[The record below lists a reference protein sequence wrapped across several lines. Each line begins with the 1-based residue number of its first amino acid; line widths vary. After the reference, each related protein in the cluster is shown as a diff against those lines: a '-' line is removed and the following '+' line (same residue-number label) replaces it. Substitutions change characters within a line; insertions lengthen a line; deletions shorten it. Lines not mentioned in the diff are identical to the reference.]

1 VKTTS
6 RLLFKALWSSRGSN
20 NSVATTSVPHPFTT
34 MNNKERKKER
44 RNKPRYREI
53 TLESSRPAGLEKNDS
68 KMFLIQSNLEQP
80 QQHHNT
86 CTRIRLEERTSKEE
100 EEENKRKLGQENNKV
115 GSSERGRTGRLGN
128 GLWLDLVLVLVLE
141 ELWCLLVGW

>member
-53 TLESSRPAGLEKNDS
+53 TLESSRPAGLEKKDS

-100 EEENKRKLGQENNKV
+100 EEEEN
-115 GSSERGRTGRLGN
+115 
-128 GLWLDLVLVLVLE
+128 
-141 ELWCLLVGW
+141 